1 MSKPNHRP
9 GPPPGFSINHI
20 GLHVRDLAAMK
31 DFYTRVFDFT
41 VTDEGP
47 LPTEN
52 GQVNIV
58 FLSRSPQTHHQI
70 ALIQGRPETVAFNVI
85 NQISFLADSLDTLL
99 AAYKTLVLDEGREA
113 RSLSHGNA
121 LSFYLHDP
129 EGNRLELFW
138 NTPWYVVQPM
148 VELMDFN
155 QSPEALLAQAE
166 AHARKLP
173 GFKPREEWVQE
184 MALRMG
190 VPA

>member
-1 MSKPNHRP
+1 MSKQSKPT
-9 GPPPGFSINHI
+9 GPAPGFSINHI
-20 GLHVRDLAAMK
+20 GIHVHDLAAMK

-47 LPTEN
+47 LPTPA
-52 GQVNIV
+52 GPVNIV

-70 ALIQGRPETVAFNVI
+70 ALIQARPEKVDFNVV

-99 AAYKTLVLDEGREA
+99 GAYQKLVVAEGREA

-121 LSFYLHDP
+121 LSFYIHDP

-148 VELMDFN
+148 VEPMDFN
-155 QSPEALLAQAE
+155 QAPEALLAQAE
-166 AHARKLP
+166 AHARTLP
-173 GFKPREEWVQE
+173 GFQPREDWVAE
-184 MALRMG
+184 MRQRMG
-190 VPA
+190 VAD

>member
-1 MSKPNHRP
+1 MSKQSNPKAP
-9 GPPPGFSINHI
+9 TPGFSINHI
-20 GLHVRDLAAMK
+20 GIHVHDLAAMK

-47 LPTEN
+47 LPSSN
-52 GQVNIV
+52 GPVNIV

-70 ALIQGRPETVAFNVI
+70 ALIQARPETVAFNVI
-85 NQISFLADSLDTLL
+85 NQISFLADSLPTLL
-99 AAYKTLVLDEGREA
+99 DAYQKLVVAEGREA

-121 LSFYLHDP
+121 LSFYIHDP

-148 VELMDFN
+148 VALMDFN

-166 AHARKLP
+166 AHARTLP

>member
-1 MSKPNHRP
+1 MGKRA
-9 GPPPGFSINHI
+9 GFSINHLGI
-20 GLHVRDLAAMK
+20 HVRDLAAMK

-47 LPTEN
+47 LPTE
-52 GQVNIV
+52 GGPVNIV

-70 ALIQGRPETVAFNVI
+70 ALIQARPETVAFNVI
-85 NQISFLADSLDTLL
+85 NQISFLADSLPTLL
-99 AAYKTLVLDEGREA
+99 DAYQKLVVAEGREA

-155 QSPEALLAQAE
+155 QAPEALLAQAE
-166 AHARKLP
+166 AHARTLP
-173 GFKPREEWVQE
+173 GFQPREDWVAE
-184 MALRMG
+184 MRQRMG
-190 VPA
+190 VAD